1 MRWTILGVLIG
12 VLIGLVVKIPIPYYL
27 TRYTA
32 VAIMGILDSLFG
44 AIRAEATHDKYDPVI
59 FTTGLVF
66 NILLAI
72 AITYLGDRLGLD
84 LYLAAS
90 IVFTFRIFSNAGIAR
105 RTFVEQWIER
115 KEARNASRAS

>member
-1 MRWTILGVLIG
+1 MRWVITGLVLGVMLGI
-12 VLIGLVVKIPIPYYL
+12 LLKFQIPVYL

-32 VAIMGILDSLFG
+32 VAIMGVLDAIFG
-44 AIRAEATHDKYDPVI
+44 ALRAEVSEKNYDPVI
-59 FTTGLVF
+59 FSSGLLF

-90 IVFTFRIFSNAGIAR
+90 IVFTFRIFTNIGVIR
-105 RTFVEQWIER
+105 RVLLEKYVKKERVEVR
-115 KEARNASRAS
+115 DSF